1 MSRTP
6 KILVFDSGLGGL
18 TVLSECQKIRPDAA
32 FTYVADDVFFPY
44 GRLNEHRLTERV
56 TALMGELIEAHAPDL
71 VVIACNTAST
81 LVMAPLR
88 ARWQSI
94 EFVGTVPAIKT
105 AATRS
110 RSRLISVLATPG
122 TVARD
127 YTRDLVRAYAS
138 DCEVTLVGSHCLAEL
153 AEKHIQG
160 EVISDQR
167 IRAEIE
173 PCFVELTGWRTDMI
187 VLACT
192 HYPLLAQRFRALA
205 PWPVEWIDPAPA
217 IARRVAD
224 LLSSRLGF
232 ATPASGEPARG
243 KLRFASGRPA
253 DFVLQKALRQWR
265 LDPVVSVPEEL
276 RAIA

>member
-1 MSRTP
+1 MSAPP

-18 TVLSECQKIRPDAA
+18 TVLSECQKARPDAA

-56 TALMGELIEAHAPDL
+56 TALMEELIGAHRPDL
-71 VVIACNTAST
+71 VVVACNTAST
-81 LVMAPLR
+81 LVMGPLR
-88 ARWQSI
+88 ARFQGI

-153 AEKHIQG
+153 AERHIQG
-160 EVISDQR
+160 EPIPDQR
-167 IRAEIE
+167 LRAEIE
-173 PCFVELTGWRTDMI
+173 PCFVELSGWRTDMV

-192 HYPLLAQRFRALA
+192 HYPLLAQRFRAIA

-232 ATPASGEPARG
+232 SAVRGAQPSGG
-243 KLRFASGRPA
+243 TLRFASGRPV
-253 DFVLQKALRQWR
+253 DFTLQKALRQWR
-265 LDPVVSVPEEL
+265 LEPVVSAQQEL